1 MVLHTHRLTLRPFAE
16 SDAAEVNRYEA
27 DPAVVRYV
35 PHGVRSLAES
45 LEQIQSVR
53 AEAQTKT
60 RRVFEFAIV
69 HSEDERLI
77 GRCGMKLSEAEQS
90 EAMLWYVLAREAWGY
105 GYAAEAARAVL
116 GFGFEELRLHRIFV
130 DIDPRNRA
138 SLRVAE
144 KLGLRREGHFLETT
158 WTKGEWTDTVVFA
171 LLDREYRARW
181 GFTTARVRASRR
193 G

>member
-1 MVLHTHRLTLRPFAE
+1 MVLHTHRLILRPFTD

-27 DPAVVRYV
+27 DPDVVRYAT
-35 PHGVRSLAES
+35 HEVRSFAETLA
-45 LEQIQSVR
+45 QIQGVR
-53 AEAQTKT
+53 AEAQAKT

-69 HSEDERLI
+69 RGEDARLI
-77 GRCGMKLSEAEQS
+77 GRCGMQLSDIEHS
-90 EAMLWYVLAREAWGY
+90 EAMLWYVLARDAWGY

-130 DIDPRNRA
+130 AIDPRNRA

-144 KLGLRREGHFLETT
+144 KAGLRREGHFVETT

-171 LLDREYRARW
+171 LLDREYRTRMASTRARE
-181 GFTTARVRASRR
+181 RVSRR